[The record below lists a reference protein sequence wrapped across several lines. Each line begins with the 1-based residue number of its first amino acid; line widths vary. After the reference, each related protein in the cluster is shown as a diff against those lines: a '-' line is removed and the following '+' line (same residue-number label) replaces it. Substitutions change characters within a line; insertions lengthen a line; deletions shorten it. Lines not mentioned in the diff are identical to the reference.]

1 MIKNKSELIK
11 NAPNDKDK
19 KCREMLL
26 DIVEKAIHSVDPNNA
41 IYKYVRLEPE
51 ENALHVEEHN
61 FNLNKLGRIFVVG
74 GGKASGVM
82 AEALETILG
91 DKITSGEI
99 NVLRGTKSDFNTR
112 VIHLNEAD
120 HPVPSID
127 GVNGV
132 KNMLD
137 LLRDA
142 KSGDLVIAL
151 ISGGGSAL
159 MPAPAG
165 EISLEEKQEIT
176 KNLLKSGATIHEINT
191 VRKHISAWKGGQL
204 AKHACKNGATL
215 ISLILSDV
223 VGDPLDSIASGP
235 TAPDYTTFG
244 DAVDILRRYNLW
256 QDTSKNVKDRLNDGI
271 AQKIPE
277 TPKEDDPIFKR
288 TFNVIIGSNFIACN
302 AAKRRAEELGLK
314 SLILTSSLEGE
325 ARHIGTAFAAIA
337 KAIHVHG
344 HPLSKPCAII
354 AGGETT
360 VTVTG
365 TGKGGRNQEVSLGA
379 AINLGEKLEGIAFA
393 SIGTDGI
400 DGPTDAA
407 GAIIDPSTIL
417 RAKESELDPLKSL
430 KNNDAYHFFQELNEL
445 IFTGPTGTNVMDL
458 LIIVC
463 E

>member
-1 MIKNKSELIK
+1 MIENKADLIK
-11 NAPNDKDK
+11 NACNEKDK
-19 KCREMLL
+19 RCREILL
-26 DIVEKAIHSVDPNNA
+26 DIAENAIYSVDPKNA
-41 IYKYVRLEPE
+41 IQKYVRLEQE
-51 ENALHVEEHN
+51 GNVLHIDRYK
-61 FNLNKLGRIFVVG
+61 LDLQKLGHIFIVG

-99 NVLRGTKSDFNTR
+99 NVLRGTKSNFNTKAIR
-112 VIHLNEAD
+112 LNEAD

-132 KNMLD
+132 KKMLD
-137 LLRDA
+137 LVDQA
-142 KSGDLVIAL
+142 KEGDLVIAL

-165 EISLEEKQEIT
+165 DISLEEKQELT
-176 KNLLKSGATIHEINT
+176 KSLLKSGATIHEINT
-191 VRKHISAWKGGQL
+191 VRKHISAFKGGQL
-204 AKHACKNGATL
+204 AEHACKNGATL

-235 TAPDYTTFG
+235 TAPDETYYK
-244 DAVDILRRYNLW
+244 DAIEILRLYKLW
-256 QDTSKNVKDRLNDGI
+256 DDTSETIKRRLNDGL

-277 TPKEDDPIFKR
+277 TPKKKPLSCHNI
-288 TFNVIIGSNFIACN
+288 IIGSNFIACA
-302 AAKRRAEELGLK
+302 AAKRRAEELGLN
-314 SLILTSSLEGE
+314 SIILTSSLEGE
-325 ARHIGTAFAAIA
+325 SRHIGIAFAAIA
-337 KAIHVHG
+337 KEIHTHG
-344 HPLSKPCAII
+344 HPLPKPCAII

-379 AINLGEKLEGIAFA
+379 AINLGEKLEGIAFG

-407 GAIIDPSTIL
+407 GALIDSSTIL
-417 RAKESELDPLKSL
+417 RARKLGANPLESL
-430 KNNDAYHFFQELNEL
+430 KNNDAYHFFQNLNDL

-458 LIIVC
+458 LIIIC
-463 E
+463 M